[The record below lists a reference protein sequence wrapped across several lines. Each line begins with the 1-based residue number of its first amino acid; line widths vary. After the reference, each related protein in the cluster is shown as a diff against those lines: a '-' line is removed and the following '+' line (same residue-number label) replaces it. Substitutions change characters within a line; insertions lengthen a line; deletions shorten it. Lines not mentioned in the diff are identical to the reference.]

1 MYTVTLADGT
11 KLSNLSVN
19 GTNFVSKK
27 KIDESIFTDNLSTIT
42 VSDGKTESAYNDI
55 VFIQQMELN
64 GEYYIAF
71 REKFAEEK
79 LLETITANEST
90 VTDIEVALAEVYEM
104 MLGGE

>member
-11 KLSNLSVN
+11 KLTNLSVN

-42 VSDGKTESAYNDI
+42 VSDGKTENTYNDI
-55 VFIQQMELN
+55 IFIQQMELD
-64 GEYYIAF
+64 GKYYIAF

-79 LLETITANEST
+79 LLETIAANEST
-90 VTDIEVALAEVYEM
+90 VTDIEVALAEIYEM
-104 MLGGE
+104 MLGGN

>member
-1 MYTVTLADGT
+1 L
-11 KLSNLSVN
+11 
-19 GTNFVSKK
+19 
-27 KIDESIFTDNLSTIT
+27 
-42 VSDGKTESAYNDI
+42 DGK
-55 VFIQQMELN
+55 
-64 GEYYIAF
+64 YYIAF